1 MWPEVQTAKA
11 EQRHELVLHGKDVS
25 DRVQAAGGCVD
36 EEVFSLVKL
45 NFLEIS
51 EAKLQ
56 TVPETLSSL
65 VNLTSLVLKSNQLTK
80 VPDGI
85 NRWLWK
91 QVTYVTINAIGTSC
105 ISLIKSKLMRKELNN
120 PQLLLRQP

>member
-36 EEVFSLVKL
+36 EDVFGLVKL

-56 TVPETLSSL
+56 SVPETLSSL

-80 VPDGI
+80 IPDGI
-85 NRWLWK
+85 NRSAWKKSWWLGN
-91 QVTYVTINAIGTSC
+91 YYCAISA
-105 ISLIKSKLMRKELNN
+105 
-120 PQLLLRQP
+120 